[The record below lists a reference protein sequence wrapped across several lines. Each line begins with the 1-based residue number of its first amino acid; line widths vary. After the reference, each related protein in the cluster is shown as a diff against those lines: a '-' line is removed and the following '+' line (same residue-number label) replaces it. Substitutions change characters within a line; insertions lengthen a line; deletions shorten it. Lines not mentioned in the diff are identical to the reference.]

1 MEYWFIYLLQLF
13 ENVEFIKEG
22 CFICG
27 IILSVVGIVTYFTIE
42 SERYKYDN
50 NEIKVAGKLQK
61 LCKVLP
67 ITLLSIS
74 ILTCFIPTKQ
84 TLLLMGGTYL
94 GKKAVNSV
102 VTDEK
107 IKKIDTIINL
117 ELDKRIKELKVEEIN
132 K

>member
-1 MEYWFIYLLQLF
+1 MEYLFIYCLQLF

-27 IILSVVGIVTYFTIE
+27 IILSVVGFAVYFTIE
-42 SERYKYDN
+42 SERYKYGDG
-50 NEIKVAGKLQK
+50 EIKFADKLQK

-94 GKKAVNSV
+94 GKKAVKSV

-117 ELDKRIKELKVEEIN
+117 ELDKRVKELQKEV
-132 K
+132 KQ